1 MISSCL
7 LDEQLIFALPSVPF
21 RYPEGLPR
29 VSCVYFVV
37 DSSRNLKYIGRCK
50 DLLQRFT
57 GDGSTKNQSNGWSHK
72 VFYKAL
78 RFDDVLDWY
87 IYYQEMPQED
97 LHSVERQYI
106 SKYTPVLNVSIP
118 KRKYEP

>member
-1 MISSCL
+1 M
-7 LDEQLIFALPSVPF
+7 
-21 RYPEGLPR
+21 
-29 VSCVYFVV
+29 
-37 DSSRNLKYIGRCK
+37 
-50 DLLQRFT
+50 
-57 GDGSTKNQSNGWSHK
+57 
-72 VFYKAL
+72 FYKAL